1 MLENEHYPSFIV
13 TELYEKALEQIE
25 DDGKHKNHHMLIH
38 YWFTKYEFIKE
49 KTKHTEGKKKL
60 QNVQSTQSFSQLKRG
75 SSGDPNKAQVD
86 SLVEKLEMK
95 MSALNAF
102 KSNGYQQC
110 DSKVCLKLFI

>member
-1 MLENEHYPSFIV
+1 MN
-13 TELYEKALEQIE
+13 
-25 DDGKHKNHHMLIH
+25 
-38 YWFTKYEFIKE
+38 YWYIKYAIFKE

-60 QNVQSTQSFSQLKRG
+60 PNVQSTQSFSQLKRG

-110 DSKVCLKLFI
+110 DSKVLIVYILYLECTFLNI